1 MTTTCKYTCKLCGI
15 QRVAIE
21 LPARSTESVTV
32 WMDATVRRIAAD
44 HRRRSP
50 HCQAKELSELLIPMT
65 GTDKVG
71 GPVVQ

>member
-1 MTTTCKYTCKLCGI
+1 VNITYKYTCKPCGI
-15 QRVAIE
+15 ERVALE
-21 LPARSTESVTV
+21 VPARQTESVTA
-32 WMDATVRRIAAD
+32 WMDATVRRISAD

-50 HCQAKELSELLIPMT
+50 HCNARELTELLIPTT

>member
-1 MTTTCKYTCKLCGI
+1 MTTTCKYSCKLCGI
-15 QRVAIE
+15 KRVALE
-21 LPARSTESVTV
+21 VPARSVESVTA

-50 HCQAKELSELLIPMT
+50 HCRAKELTELLIPTT
-65 GTDKVG
+65 GTDRIG